1 MNSYRLTDVG
11 IVGPMLRPSHLYGE
25 HLVLVSPG
33 FLDCRKSMKGTGF
46 DGVWL
51 VVF

>member
-33 FLDCRKSMKGTGF
+33 FLTVGEYERYGF
-46 DGVWL
+46 RWVWL